1 MLMRRDAGGR
11 ADPIGLRGALADRL
25 LVALIAAMALFAT
38 CALAGHEAVSQ
49 LAKRWQQGANAAV
62 TVQIPN
68 PTSARMEAALGALRA
83 LPAVRE
89 AQAVDP
95 GRMAELLRPWLGDV
109 AGLPLP
115 GVIELRLADLAADP
129 VLIGDRVAEA
139 VPGAV
144 TEAHGVFVA
153 RLAAVARAVSAAALA
168 ALLLVAVVGASVVVL
183 AVRAGIAARR
193 DSVMVLHMLGAA
205 DRDIAER
212 FARRTAWLAL
222 LGAILG
228 VALAGGLVWALLQ
241 LAGPMLPDITPQD
254 LPWLGLAA
262 LPVSAALIAWATT
275 KASILLWLR
284 RLP

>member
-1 MLMRRDAGGR
+1 MRRDAGGR

-49 LAKRWQQGANAAV
+49 LARRWQQGANAAV

-68 PTSARMEAALGALRA
+68 PTPARMEAALDVLRA
-83 LPAVRE
+83 LPSVRE
-89 AQAVDP
+89 AQAVDTA
-95 GRMAELLRPWLGDV
+95 RMAELLRPWLGDV

-153 RLAAVARAVSAAALA
+153 RLAAVARALSAAALA

-205 DRDIAER
+205 DRDIAGR
-212 FARRTAWLAL
+212 FARRTAWLAV

-228 VALAGGLVWALLQ
+228 VALAAALLWGLSQ
-241 LAGPMLPDITPQD
+241 LAGPMLPEITRQD
-254 LPWLGLAA
+254 LPWIALAA
-262 LPVSAALIAWATT
+262 IPLSAALIAWGATI
-275 KASILLWLR
+275 ASILLWLR

>member
-1 MLMRRDAGGR
+1 MPREAGGR
-11 ADPIGLRGALADRL
+11 GDPIGLRGALADRL

-38 CALAGHEAVSQ
+38 CAVAGHEAVSQ

-68 PTSARMEAALGALRA
+68 PTPARMEAALEVLRA
-83 LPAVRE
+83 LPAVGE
-89 AQAVDP
+89 AQAVDTA
-95 GRMAELLRPWLGDV
+95 RMAELLRPWLGDV

-153 RLAAVARAVSAAALA
+153 RLAAVARALSAAALA
-168 ALLLVAVVGASVVVL
+168 ALVLVAVVGASVVVL
-183 AVRAGIAARR
+183 AVRAGIASRR

-205 DRDIAER
+205 DHDIAGR
-212 FARRTAWLAL
+212 FARRSAWLAL

-228 VALAGGLVWALLQ
+228 VALAAALLWGLLQ
-241 LAGPMLPDITPQD
+241 LAGPMLPEFTLQD
-254 LPWLGLAA
+254 LPLPSLAA
-262 LPVSAALIAWATT
+262 IPFSAAVIAWGAAM
-275 KASILLWLR
+275 ASILMWLR

>member
-1 MLMRRDAGGR
+1 MRRDAGGR
-11 ADPIGLRGALADRL
+11 GDPIGLRGALADRL

-38 CALAGHEAVSQ
+38 FALAGHEAVSQ
-49 LAKRWQQGANAAV
+49 LGKRWQQGANAAV

-68 PTSARMEAALGALRA
+68 PTPARMEAALGALRA
-83 LPAVRE
+83 LPTVRE

-95 GRMAELLRPWLGDV
+95 ARMAELLRPWLGDV

-153 RLAAVARAVSAAALA
+153 RLAAVARALSAAALA

-205 DRDIAER
+205 DRDIAGR
-212 FARRTAWLAL
+212 FARRTAWLAVLGAL
-222 LGAILG
+222 LG
-228 VALAGGLVWALLQ
+228 VTLAAGLVWALVQ
-241 LAGPMLPDITPQD
+241 LAGPMLPDIAPHD
-254 LPWLGLAA
+254 LPWLGLATIPLA
-262 LPVSAALIAWATT
+262 AALIAWAATM
-275 KASILLWLR
+275 ASILLWLR

>member
-1 MLMRRDAGGR
+1 MRRDAGGR
-11 ADPIGLRGALADRL
+11 GDPIGLRGALADRL
-25 LVALIAAMALFAT
+25 LVTLIAAMALFAT

-68 PTSARMEAALGALRA
+68 PTPARMEAALGALRA
-83 LPAVRE
+83 LPVVRE

-95 GRMAELLRPWLGDV
+95 SRMAELLRPWLGDV
-109 AGLPLP
+109 TGLPLP

-153 RLAAVARAVSAAALA
+153 RLAALARALSAAALA
-168 ALLLVAVVGASVVVL
+168 AMLLVAVVGACVVVL

-193 DSVMVLHMLGAA
+193 DSVMVLHMLGAP
-205 DRDIAER
+205 DRDIAWR

-222 LGAILG
+222 SGGLLG
-228 VALAGGLVWALLQ
+228 VALAVGVVWVLVQ
-241 LAGPMLPDITPQD
+241 LAGPMLPDITTEN
-254 LPWLGLAA
+254 LPLLGLAA
-262 LPVSAALIAWATT
+262 IPVSAALIAWVATV
-275 KASILLWLR
+275 ASILLWLR

>member
-1 MLMRRDAGGR
+1 MRRDAGGR

-25 LVALIAAMALFAT
+25 LVALIGAMALFAT

-68 PTSARMEAALGALRA
+68 PTPARMEAALEVLRA

-89 AQAVDP
+89 AQAVDTA
-95 GRMAELLRPWLGDV
+95 RMAELLRPWLGDV

-205 DRDIAER
+205 DRDIAGR
-212 FARRTAWLAL
+212 FARRTAWLAV

-228 VALAGGLVWALLQ
+228 VALAAALLWALSQ
-241 LAGPMLPDITPQD
+241 LAGPMLPEITPQD
-254 LPWLGLAA
+254 LPWIALAA
-262 LPVSAALIAWATT
+262 IPISAALIAWGAT

>member
-1 MLMRRDAGGR
+1 MRRDAGGR

-68 PTSARMEAALGALRA
+68 PTPARMEAALEVLRA

-95 GRMAELLRPWLGDV
+95 ARMAELLRPWLGDV

>member
-1 MLMRRDAGGR
+1 MRRDAGGR

-68 PTSARMEAALGALRA
+68 PTPARMEAALGALRA

-95 GRMAELLRPWLGDV
+95 ARMAELLRPWLGDV

-115 GVIELRLADLAADP
+115 GVIELRLADLTADP
-129 VLIGDRVAEA
+129 VLIGDRVAKA

>member
-1 MLMRRDAGGR
+1 MRREAGGR
-11 ADPIGLRGALADRL
+11 GDPIGLRGALADRL

-38 CALAGHEAVSQ
+38 CAVAGHEAVSQ

-68 PTSARMEAALGALRA
+68 PTPARMDAALEALRA
-83 LPAVRE
+83 LPAVGE
-89 AQAVDP
+89 AQAVDTA
-95 GRMAELLRPWLGDV
+95 RMAELLRPWLGDV

-153 RLAAVARAVSAAALA
+153 RLAAVARALSAAALA

-193 DSVMVLHMLGAA
+193 DSVMVLHMLGAP
-205 DRDIAER
+205 DRDIAGR

-228 VALAGGLVWALLQ
+228 VALAAGLVWALLQ
-241 LAGPMLPDITPQD
+241 LAGPILPDIGSQD
-254 LPWLGLAA
+254 LPWLALAA
-262 LPVSAALIAWATT
+262 IPLSAALIAWAATM
-275 KASILLWLR
+275 ASILLWLR

>member
-1 MLMRRDAGGR
+1 MRREAGGR
-11 ADPIGLRGALADRL
+11 GDPIGLRGALADRL

-38 CALAGHEAVSQ
+38 GAVAGHEAVSL

-68 PTSARMEAALGALRA
+68 PTPARMDAALEALRA
-83 LPAVRE
+83 LPAVGE
-89 AQAVDP
+89 AQAVDTA
-95 GRMAELLRPWLGDV
+95 RMAELLRPWLGDV

-153 RLAAVARAVSAAALA
+153 RLAAVARALSAAALA

-193 DSVMVLHMLGAA
+193 DSVMVLHMLGAP
-205 DRDIAER
+205 DRDIAGR

-228 VALAGGLVWALLQ
+228 VALAAGLVWALLQ
-241 LAGPMLPDITPQD
+241 LAGPILPDIGSQD
-254 LPWLGLAA
+254 LPWLALAA
-262 LPVSAALIAWATT
+262 IPLSAALIAWAATM
-275 KASILLWLR
+275 ASILLWLR

>member
-1 MLMRRDAGGR
+1 MRRDAGGR

-68 PTSARMEAALGALRA
+68 PTPARMEAALGALRA

-95 GRMAELLRPWLGDV
+95 ARMAVLLRPWLGDV

-275 KASILLWLR
+275 RASILLWLR

>member
-1 MLMRRDAGGR
+1 MRRDAGGR
-11 ADPIGLRGALADRL
+11 GDPIGLRGALADRL

-49 LAKRWQQGANAAV
+49 MAKRWQQGANAAV

-68 PTSARMEAALGALRA
+68 PTPARMEAALGALRA

-153 RLAAVARAVSAAALA
+153 RLAAVARALSAAALMVV
-168 ALLLVAVVGASVVVL
+168 LLVAVVGASVVVL

-205 DRDIAER
+205 DRDIAGR

-228 VALAGGLVWALLQ
+228 VGLAVGVVWALLQ
-241 LAGPMLPDITPQD
+241 LAGPMLPKITAQD
-254 LPWLGLAA
+254 LPLLGLAA
-262 LPVSAALIAWATT
+262 IPLSAALIAWAATI
-275 KASILLWLR
+275 ASILLWLR

>member
-1 MLMRRDAGGR
+1 MRRDAGGR

-49 LAKRWQQGANAAV
+49 LARRWQQGANAAV

-68 PTSARMEAALGALRA
+68 PTPARMEAALEVLRA

-89 AQAVDP
+89 AQAVDTA
-95 GRMAELLRPWLGDV
+95 RMAELLRPWLGDV

-129 VLIGDRVAEA
+129 VLIGDRLAEA

-153 RLAAVARAVSAAALA
+153 RLAAVARALSAAALA

-205 DRDIAER
+205 DRDIAGR
-212 FARRTAWLAL
+212 FARRTAWLAV
-222 LGAILG
+222 LGALLG
-228 VALAGGLVWALLQ
+228 VALAAALLWGLSQ
-241 LAGPMLPDITPQD
+241 LAGPMLPEITRQD
-254 LPWLGLAA
+254 LPWLALAA
-262 LPVSAALIAWATT
+262 IPLSAALIAWGAT

>member
-1 MLMRRDAGGR
+1 MRRDAGGR

-68 PTSARMEAALGALRA
+68 PTPARMEAALGALRA

-95 GRMAELLRPWLGDV
+95 ARMAELLRPWLGDV

-254 LPWLGLAA
+254 MPWLGLAA

-275 KASILLWLR
+275 RASILLWLR

>member
-1 MLMRRDAGGR
+1 MRRDAGGR
-11 ADPIGLRGALADRL
+11 GDPIGLRGALADRL

-49 LAKRWQQGANAAV
+49 MAKRWQQGANAAV

-68 PTSARMEAALGALRA
+68 PTPARMEAALGALRA

-153 RLAAVARAVSAAALA
+153 RLAAVARALSAAALMVV
-168 ALLLVAVVGASVVVL
+168 LLVAVVGASVVVL

-205 DRDIAER
+205 DRDIAGR

-228 VALAGGLVWALLQ
+228 VGLAAGVVWALLQ
-241 LAGPMLPDITPQD
+241 LAGPMLPKITAQD
-254 LPWLGLAA
+254 LPLLGLAA
-262 LPVSAALIAWATT
+262 IPLSAALIAWAATI
-275 KASILLWLR
+275 ASILLWLR

>member
-1 MLMRRDAGGR
+1 MRRDAGGR
-11 ADPIGLRGALADRL
+11 GDPIGLRGALADRL

-68 PTSARMEAALGALRA
+68 PTPARMEAALGALRT
-83 LPAVRE
+83 LPTVRE
-89 AQAVDP
+89 AQAVDTA
-95 GRMAELLRPWLGDV
+95 RMAELLRPWLGDV

-153 RLAAVARAVSAAALA
+153 RLAAVARALSAAALA

-205 DRDIAER
+205 DRDIAWR
-212 FARRTAWLAL
+212 FARRTAWLAV

-241 LAGPMLPDITPQD
+241 LAGPMLPDITAQD
-254 LPWLGLAA
+254 LPWVGLAA
-262 LPVSAALIAWATT
+262 IPLSAALIAWAATM
-275 KASILLWLR
+275 ASILLWLR

>member
-1 MLMRRDAGGR
+1 MHRDAGGR
-11 ADPIGLRGALADRL
+11 GDPIGLRGALADRL
-25 LVALIAAMALFAT
+25 LVTLIAAMALFAT

-68 PTSARMEAALGALRA
+68 PTPARMEAALGALRA
-83 LPAVRE
+83 LPVVRE

-95 GRMAELLRPWLGDV
+95 SRMAELLRPWLGDV
-109 AGLPLP
+109 TGLPLP

-153 RLAAVARAVSAAALA
+153 RLAALARALSAAALA
-168 ALLLVAVVGASVVVL
+168 AMLLVAVVGACVVVL

-193 DSVMVLHMLGAA
+193 DSVMVLHMLGAP
-205 DRDIAER
+205 DRDIAWR

-222 LGAILG
+222 SGGLLG
-228 VALAGGLVWALLQ
+228 VALAVGVVWVLVQ
-241 LAGPMLPDITPQD
+241 LAGPMLPDITTEN
-254 LPWLGLAA
+254 LPLLGLAA
-262 LPVSAALIAWATT
+262 IPVSAALIAWVATV
-275 KASILLWLR
+275 ASILLWLR

>member
-1 MLMRRDAGGR
+1 MRREAGGR
-11 ADPIGLRGALADRL
+11 GDPIGLRGALADRL

-38 CALAGHEAVSQ
+38 CAVAGHEAVSQ

-68 PTSARMEAALGALRA
+68 PTPARMEAALEVLRA
-83 LPAVRE
+83 LPAVGE
-89 AQAVDP
+89 AQAVDTA
-95 GRMAELLRPWLGDV
+95 RMAELLRPWLGDV

-153 RLAAVARAVSAAALA
+153 RLAAVARALSAAALA
-168 ALLLVAVVGASVVVL
+168 ALVLVAVVGASVVVL

-205 DRDIAER
+205 DRDIAGR
-212 FARRTAWLAL
+212 FARRSAWLAL

-228 VALAGGLVWALLQ
+228 VALAAGLVWALLQ
-241 LAGPMLPDITPQD
+241 LAGPILPDIGSQD
-254 LPWLGLAA
+254 LPWLGLTAIP
-262 LPVSAALIAWATT
+262 LSAALIAWAATM
-275 KASILLWLR
+275 ASILLWLR

>member
-1 MLMRRDAGGR
+1 MRRDAGGR
-11 ADPIGLRGALADRL
+11 ADPIGLRGGLADRL
-25 LVALIAAMALFAT
+25 LVALIAAMALFAS

-68 PTSARMEAALGALRA
+68 PTPARMEAALGALRA

-95 GRMAELLRPWLGDV
+95 ARMAELLRPWLGDV

-115 GVIELRLADLAADP
+115 GVIELRLADLTADP
-129 VLIGDRVAEA
+129 VLIGDRVAKA

-193 DSVMVLHMLGAA
+193 DSVMVLHMLGAT

>member
-1 MLMRRDAGGR
+1 MRRDAGGR

-193 DSVMVLHMLGAA
+193 DSVMVLHMLGAT

>member
-1 MLMRRDAGGR
+1 MRRDAGGR

-68 PTSARMEAALGALRA
+68 PTPARMEAALGALRA

-95 GRMAELLRPWLGDV
+95 ARMAELLRPWLGDV

-254 LPWLGLAA
+254 MPWLGLAA

>member
-1 MLMRRDAGGR
+1 MRRDAGGR

-68 PTSARMEAALGALRA
+68 PTPDRMEAALEVLRA

-89 AQAVDP
+89 AQAVDTA
-95 GRMAELLRPWLGDV
+95 RMAELLRPWLGDV

-129 VLIGDRVAEA
+129 VLIGDRLAEA

-153 RLAAVARAVSAAALA
+153 RLAAVARAFSAGALA
-168 ALLLVAVVGASVVVL
+168 VLLLVAVVGASVVVL

-205 DRDIAER
+205 DRDIAGR
-212 FARRTAWLAL
+212 FARRTAWLAA

-228 VALAGGLVWALLQ
+228 VALAGGLVWMVLQ
-241 LAGPMLPDITPQD
+241 LAGPMLPDITPHH
-254 LPWLGLAA
+254 LPWFGLAA
-262 LPVSAALIAWATT
+262 IPFSAALIAWVATM
-275 KASILLWLR
+275 ASILLWLR

>member
-1 MLMRRDAGGR
+1 MRRDAGGR

-25 LVALIAAMALFAT
+25 LVALIGAMALFAT

-68 PTSARMEAALGALRA
+68 PTPARMEAALEVLRA

-89 AQAVDP
+89 AQAVDTA
-95 GRMAELLRPWLGDV
+95 RMAELLRPWLGDV

-205 DRDIAER
+205 DRDIAGR
-212 FARRTAWLAL
+212 FARRTAWLAV
-222 LGAILG
+222 LGAIRG
-228 VALAGGLVWALLQ
+228 VALAAALLWALSQ
-241 LAGPMLPDITPQD
+241 LAGPMLPEITPQD
-254 LPWLGLAA
+254 LPWIALAA
-262 LPVSAALIAWATT
+262 IPISAALIAWGAT

>member
-1 MLMRRDAGGR
+1 MRRDAGGR
-11 ADPIGLRGALADRL
+11 GDPIGLRGALADRL
-25 LVALIAAMALFAT
+25 LVALIAAMALFAA

-68 PTSARMEAALGALRA
+68 PTPARVDAALEVLRA

-95 GRMAELLRPWLGDV
+95 ARMAELLRPWLGDV

-115 GVIELRLADLAADP
+115 GVIELRLGDLATDP
-129 VLIGDRVAEA
+129 VLIGDKVAEA

-153 RLAAVARAVSAAALA
+153 RLAAVARALSAAALA
-168 ALLLVAVVGASVVVL
+168 AVLLVAVVGASVVVL

-193 DSVMVLHMLGAA
+193 DSVMVLHMLGAP
-205 DRDIAER
+205 DRDIAGR
-212 FARRTAWLAL
+212 FARRTAWLAVLGAL
-222 LGAILG
+222 LG
-228 VALAGGLVWALLQ
+228 VVLAGSLVWALLQ

-254 LPWLGLAA
+254 LPWFGLAGIPLA
-262 LPVSAALIAWATT
+262 AALIAWAATM
-275 KASILLWLR
+275 ASILLWLR

>member
-1 MLMRRDAGGR
+1 MRREAGGR
-11 ADPIGLRGALADRL
+11 GDPIGLRGALADRL

-38 CALAGHEAVSQ
+38 CAVAGHEAVSL

-68 PTSARMEAALGALRA
+68 PTPARMEAALEVLRA
-83 LPAVRE
+83 LPAVGE
-89 AQAVDP
+89 AQAVDTA
-95 GRMAELLRPWLGDV
+95 RMAELLRPWLGDV

-153 RLAAVARAVSAAALA
+153 RLAAVARALSAAALA

-193 DSVMVLHMLGAA
+193 DSVMVLHMLGAP
-205 DRDIAER
+205 DRDIAGR

-228 VALAGGLVWALLQ
+228 VALAAGLVWALLQ
-241 LAGPMLPDITPQD
+241 LAGPILPDIGSQD
-254 LPWLGLAA
+254 LPWLALAA
-262 LPVSAALIAWATT
+262 IPLSAALIAWAATM
-275 KASILLWLR
+275 ASILLWLR

>member
-1 MLMRRDAGGR
+1 MRRDAGGR
-11 ADPIGLRGALADRL
+11 GDPIGLRGALADRL

-49 LAKRWQQGANAAV
+49 MAKRWQQGANAAV

-68 PTSARMEAALGALRA
+68 PTPARMEAALGALRA

-153 RLAAVARAVSAAALA
+153 RLAAVARALSAAALMVV
-168 ALLLVAVVGASVVVL
+168 LLVAVVGASMVVL

-205 DRDIAER
+205 DRDIAGR

-228 VALAGGLVWALLQ
+228 VGLAAGVVWALLQ
-241 LAGPMLPDITPQD
+241 LAGPMLPKITAQD
-254 LPWLGLAA
+254 LPLLGLAA
-262 LPVSAALIAWATT
+262 IPLSAALIAWAATI
-275 KASILLWLR
+275 ASILLWLR

>member
-1 MLMRRDAGGR
+1 MRRNAGGR

-49 LAKRWQQGANAAV
+49 LAARWQQGANAAV

-68 PTSARMEAALGALRA
+68 PTPARMEAALGALRA
-83 LPAVRE
+83 LPAVRQ

-95 GRMAELLRPWLGDV
+95 ARMAELLRPWLGDV

-205 DRDIAER
+205 DRDIAGR
-212 FARRTAWLAL
+212 FARRTAWLAV

-228 VALAGGLVWALLQ
+228 VALAAALLWALSQ
-241 LAGPMLPDITPQD
+241 LAGPMLPEITPQD
-254 LPWLGLAA
+254 LPWIALAA
-262 LPVSAALIAWATT
+262 IPISAALIAWGAT

>member
-1 MLMRRDAGGR
+1 MRRDAGGR

-38 CALAGHEAVSQ
+38 CALAGHVAVSQ

-68 PTSARMEAALGALRA
+68 PTPARMEAALGALRA

>member
-1 MLMRRDAGGR
+1 
-11 ADPIGLRGALADRL
+11 
-25 LVALIAAMALFAT
+25 VALIAAMALFAT

-68 PTSARMEAALGALRA
+68 PTPARMEAALGALRA
-83 LPAVRE
+83 LPVVRE

-153 RLAAVARAVSAAALA
+153 RLAALARALSAAALA
-168 ALLLVAVVGASVVVL
+168 AMLLVAVVGACVVVL

-193 DSVMVLHMLGAA
+193 DSVMVLHMLGAP
-205 DRDIAER
+205 DRDIAGR

-222 LGAILG
+222 SGGLLG
-228 VALAGGLVWALLQ
+228 VALAVGVVWVLVQ
-241 LAGPMLPDITPQD
+241 LAGPMLPDITTEN
-254 LPWLGLAA
+254 LPLLGLAA
-262 LPVSAALIAWATT
+262 IPVSAALIAWVATV
-275 KASILLWLR
+275 ASILLWLR

>member
-1 MLMRRDAGGR
+1 MRRDAGGR

-49 LAKRWQQGANAAV
+49 LARRWQQGANAAV

-68 PTSARMEAALGALRA
+68 PTPARMEAALEVLRA

-95 GRMAELLRPWLGDV
+95 GRMAELLRTWLGDV

-129 VLIGDRVAEA
+129 VLIGDRLAEA

-153 RLAAVARAVSAAALA
+153 RLAAVARALSAAALA

-205 DRDIAER
+205 DRDIAGR
-212 FARRTAWLAL
+212 FARRTAWLAV
-222 LGAILG
+222 LGALLG
-228 VALAGGLVWALLQ
+228 VALAAALLWGLSQ
-241 LAGPMLPDITPQD
+241 LAGPMLPEITRQD
-254 LPWLGLAA
+254 LPWLALAA
-262 LPVSAALIAWATT
+262 IPLSAALIAWGAT

>member
-1 MLMRRDAGGR
+1 MRRDAGGR
-11 ADPIGLRGALADRL
+11 GDPIGLRGALADRL

-49 LAKRWQQGANAAV
+49 MAKRWQQGANAAV

-68 PTSARMEAALGALRA
+68 PTPARMEAALGALRA

-153 RLAAVARAVSAAALA
+153 RLAAVARALSAAALMVV
-168 ALLLVAVVGASVVVL
+168 LLVAVVGASVVVL

-205 DRDIAER
+205 DRDIAGR

-228 VALAGGLVWALLQ
+228 VGLAVGVVWALLQ
-241 LAGPMLPDITPQD
+241 LAGPMLPEITAQD
-254 LPWLGLAA
+254 LPLLGLAA
-262 LPVSAALIAWATT
+262 IPLSAALIAWAATI
-275 KASILLWLR
+275 ASILLWLR

>member
-1 MLMRRDAGGR
+1 MRRDAGGR
-11 ADPIGLRGALADRL
+11 GDPIGLRGALADRL

-38 CALAGHEAVSQ
+38 CALAGHEAVGQ

-68 PTSARMEAALGALRA
+68 PTPARMEAALGALRA

-95 GRMAELLRPWLGDV
+95 ARMAELLRPWLGDV

-153 RLAAVARAVSAAALA
+153 RLAAVARALSAAALA
-168 ALLLVAVVGASVVVL
+168 TVLLVAVVGASVVVL

-193 DSVMVLHMLGAA
+193 DSVMVLHMLGAP
-205 DRDIAER
+205 DRDIAGR

-222 LGAILG
+222 LGGILG
-228 VALAGGLVWALLQ
+228 VALAAGVVWTLLQ
-241 LAGPMLPDITPQD
+241 LAGPMMPDITPQD
-254 LPWLGLAA
+254 LPLLGLAA
-262 LPVSAALIAWATT
+262 IPLSAALIAWAATM
-275 KASILLWLR
+275 ASILLWLR

>member
-1 MLMRRDAGGR
+1 MRREAGGR
-11 ADPIGLRGALADRL
+11 GDPIGLRGALADRL

-38 CALAGHEAVSQ
+38 CAVAGHEAVSQ

-68 PTSARMEAALGALRA
+68 PTPARMEAALEVLRA
-83 LPAVRE
+83 LPAVGE
-89 AQAVDP
+89 AQAVDTA
-95 GRMAELLRPWLGDV
+95 RMAELLRPWLGDV

-129 VLIGDRVAEA
+129 VLIADRVAEA

-153 RLAAVARAVSAAALA
+153 RLAAVARALSAAALA
-168 ALLLVAVVGASVVVL
+168 ALVLVAVVGASVVVL

-205 DRDIAER
+205 DRDIAGR
-212 FARRTAWLAL
+212 FARRSAWLAL

-228 VALAGGLVWALLQ
+228 VALAAALLWGLLQ
-241 LAGPMLPDITPQD
+241 LAGPMLPDITPQE
-254 LPWLGLAA
+254 LPLPGLAA
-262 LPVSAALIAWATT
+262 IPFSAAVIAWGAAM
-275 KASILLWLR
+275 ASILMWLR

>member
-1 MLMRRDAGGR
+1 MRRDAGGR
-11 ADPIGLRGALADRL
+11 GDPIGLRGALADRL

-68 PTSARMEAALGALRA
+68 PTPARMDAALEALRA
-83 LPAVRE
+83 LPAVGE
-89 AQAVDP
+89 AQAVDTA
-95 GRMAELLRPWLGDV
+95 RMAELLRPWLGDV

-153 RLAAVARAVSAAALA
+153 RLAAVARALSAAALA

-205 DRDIAER
+205 DRDIAGR

-222 LGAILG
+222 LGATLG
-228 VALAGGLVWALLQ
+228 VALAAGLVWALLQ
-241 LAGPMLPDITPQD
+241 LAGPILPDIGSQD
-254 LPWLGLAA
+254 LPWLALAA
-262 LPVSAALIAWATT
+262 IPLSAALIAWAATM
-275 KASILLWLR
+275 ASILLWLR